1 MSFLITLL
9 QITSGTEVPSVT
21 EDQVSIL
28 GLLMKGGYVM
38 IPILLL
44 SVLSLYLFVER
55 LLYINSAGKID
66 DSFMDRIQQKLNQGD
81 IKGAI
86 ESCAN
91 QKSPI
96 ARILSRGL
104 LRLGSPVRDIESA
117 IESTATVEVA
127 KMEEKLP
134 YLSLIAAIA
143 PMFGFLGTV
152 VGMIKA
158 FYNISIADN
167 ISIGIIAGG
176 IYEKMITS
184 ASGLVVGII
193 AFVFY
198 TILNSRIDKAISNIE
213 TVSTEFMD
221 TLYKPSV

>member
-1 MSFLITLL
+1 MSFLVTLL
-9 QITSGTEVPSVT
+9 QITSGADVPNVS
-21 EDQVSIL
+21 EEQVSIL

-38 IPILLL
+38 IPILFL
-44 SVLSLYLFVER
+44 SVLSLYLFIER
-55 LLYINSAGKID
+55 FLYISNAGKID
-66 DSFMDRIQQKLNQGD
+66 HSFLDRIKQKLNQGD
-81 IKGAI
+81 VKGAI
-86 ESCAN
+86 ETCAN
-91 QKSPI
+91 QKTPV
-96 ARILSRGL
+96 AHILSRGL
-104 LRLGSPVRDIESA
+104 IRLGSPVRDIESA

-127 KMEEKLP
+127 KMEEKLS

-152 VGMIKA
+152 LGMIKA

-176 IYEKMITS
+176 IYEKMVTS

-193 AFVFY
+193 AFIFY
-198 TILNSRIDKAISNIE
+198 TILNNKIDKAVSNIE
-213 TVSTEFMD
+213 IVTTEFLD

>member
-1 MSFLITLL
+1 MSFLVTLL
-9 QITSGTEVPSVT
+9 QITAGADVPNVS

-38 IPILLL
+38 IPILFL
-44 SVLSLYLFVER
+44 SVLSLYLFIER
-55 LLYINSAGKID
+55 FLYISNAGKID
-66 DSFMDRIQQKLNQGD
+66 HSFLDRIKQKLNQGD
-81 IKGAI
+81 VKGAI
-86 ESCAN
+86 ENCAN
-91 QKSPI
+91 QNTPV
-96 ARILSRGL
+96 AHILSRGL
-104 LRLGSPVRDIESA
+104 IRLGSPVRDIESA
-117 IESTATVEVA
+117 LESTAATEVA

-176 IYEKMITS
+176 IYEKMVTS

-198 TILNSRIDKAISNIE
+198 TILNSKIDKAVSNIE
-213 TVSTEFMD
+213 IVTTEFLD

>member
-9 QITSGTEVPSVT
+9 QITSGAEVPSVT

-38 IPILLL
+38 IPILFL
-44 SVLSLYLFVER
+44 SVLSLYLFIER

-81 IKGAI
+81 VKGAI

-134 YLSLIAAIA
+134 
-143 PMFGFLGTV
+143 
-152 VGMIKA
+152 
-158 FYNISIADN
+158 
-167 ISIGIIAGG
+167 
-176 IYEKMITS
+176 
-184 ASGLVVGII
+184 
-193 AFVFY
+193 
-198 TILNSRIDKAISNIE
+198 
-213 TVSTEFMD
+213 
-221 TLYKPSV
+221 